1 MKPRPF
7 TSTRHHAMM
16 IPSNHRMMGVPVLT
30 EADREKKWQ
39 LVDEAT
45 KLLDQIR
52 TLGDVEDQSIE
63 GACEDAADDAAW
75 IGNELEILAT
85 GYAEDT
91 D

>member
-1 MKPRPF
+1 M
-7 TSTRHHAMM
+7 
-16 IPSNHRMMGVPVLT
+16 LT
-30 EADREKKWQ
+30 ENDREKKWQ
-39 LVDEAT
+39 LVEEAT

-52 TLGDVEDQSIE
+52 NIGDVKGQDIE
-63 GACEDAADDAAW
+63 GECEDAADDAAW